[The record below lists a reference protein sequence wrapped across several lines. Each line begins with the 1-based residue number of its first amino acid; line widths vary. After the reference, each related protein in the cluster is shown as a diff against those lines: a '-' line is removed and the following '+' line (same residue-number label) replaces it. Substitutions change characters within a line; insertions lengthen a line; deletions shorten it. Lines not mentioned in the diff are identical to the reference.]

1 MRNIITIARKE
12 IGAYFASPV
21 AYLLMALFGLVFGF
35 FFYSAT
41 AYFVMQGMRS
51 QMMGQGGAM
60 SVNDYVI
67 APMLGNA
74 SVVGLFLMPLISM
87 RLFAEEKR
95 SGTIELL
102 LTSPLSDWEIVLGK
116 WLAAV
121 GLYSIMLL
129 VSVLHMAILFRYGQ
143 PDWRPLAVGYLGLLL
158 QGACLL
164 AIGTFVSTCTS
175 NQIVAGALGF
185 AISLLLFVL
194 NWVSEFGSSITDRVI
209 GYFSVQAH
217 FESFSKGVLDSK
229 DIIFY
234 VTMIILGLFLTSRS
248 LESVRWRA

>member
-1 MRNIITIARKE
+1 MNTFTICNKE
-12 IGAYFASPV
+12 LQSYFRSPIAYTVIALWALIG
-21 AYLLMALFGLVFGF
+21 GF
-35 FFYSAT
+35 FFYFGLSF
-41 AYFVMQGMRS
+41 FVQRS
-51 QMMGQGGAM
+51 MEGAM
-60 SVNDYVI
+60 TGQSFPMDINEWIVRPLLSNVN
-67 APMLGNA
+67 
-74 SVVGLFLMPLISM
+74 VVALFLIPMITM

-102 LTSPLSDWEIVLGK
+102 MTSPINDIEIVLGK

-121 GLYSIMLL
+121 ALYSIMLL

-158 QGACLL
+158 QGGCLL

-194 NWVSEFGSSITDRVI
+194 NWVSEFGSSVTERVI
-209 GYFSVQAH
+209 GYLSVQQH

>member
-1 MRNIITIARKE
+1 MNTFTICNKE
-12 IGAYFASPV
+12 LQSYFRSPIAYTVIALWALIG
-21 AYLLMALFGLVFGF
+21 GF
-35 FFYSAT
+35 FFYFGLSFFVQRSMESA
-41 AYFVMQGMRS
+41 MQGQSM
-51 QMMGQGGAM
+51 
-60 SVNDYVI
+60 
-67 APMLGNA
+67 PMDINEWIVRPLLSNIN
-74 SVVGLFLMPLISM
+74 VVALFLIPMITM

-102 LTSPLSDWEIVLGK
+102 MTSPISDWEIVLGK

-121 GLYSIMLL
+121 GLYSIMLF
-129 VSVLHMAILFRYGQ
+129 VSLLNMAILFRYGQ
-143 PDWRPLAVGYLGLLL
+143 PDWRPLAIGYFGLLL

-175 NQIVAGALGF
+175 NQIVAGAVGF

-194 NWVSEFGSSITDRVI
+194 NWVSEFGSSVTERVI
-209 GYFSVQAH
+209 GYLSVQAH

-229 DIIFY
+229 DLVFN
-234 VTMIILGLFLTSRS
+234 VTMIILCLFLTSRS

>member
-1 MRNIITIARKE
+1 MNTFTICNKE
-12 IGAYFASPV
+12 LQSYFRSPIAYTVIALWALIG
-21 AYLLMALFGLVFGF
+21 GF
-35 FFYSAT
+35 FFYFGLSFFVQRSMESAMT
-41 AYFVMQGMRS
+41 
-51 QMMGQGGAM
+51 GQSFPM
-60 SVNDYVI
+60 NINEWIVRPLLSNVN
-67 APMLGNA
+67 
-74 SVVGLFLMPLISM
+74 VVALFLIPMITM

-102 LTSPLSDWEIVLGK
+102 MTSPINDLEIVLGK

-129 VSVLHMAILFRYGQ
+129 VSVLHMAVLFRYGS

-175 NQIVAGALGF
+175 NQIVAGAIGF
-185 AISLLLFVL
+185 AISLMLFVL
-194 NWVSEFGSSITDRVI
+194 NWVSEFGSTATEKVI
-209 GYFSVQAH
+209 GYLSVQAH
-217 FESFSKGVLDSK
+217 FESFSKGVIDSK

-234 VTMIILGLFLTSRS
+234 VSMITLGLFLTSRS

>member
-1 MRNIITIARKE
+1 MNTFTICNKE
-12 IGAYFASPV
+12 LQSYFRSPIAYTVIALWALIG
-21 AYLLMALFGLVFGF
+21 GF
-35 FFYSAT
+35 FFYFGLSF
-41 AYFVMQGMRS
+41 FVQRS
-51 QMMGQGGAM
+51 MEGAM
-60 SVNDYVI
+60 TGQSFPMDINEWIVRPLLSNVN
-67 APMLGNA
+67 
-74 SVVGLFLMPLISM
+74 VVALFLIPMITM

-102 LTSPLSDWEIVLGK
+102 MTSPINDIEIVLGK

-158 QGACLL
+158 QGGCLL

-194 NWVSEFGSSITDRVI
+194 NWVSEFGSSVSERVI
-209 GYFSVQAH
+209 GYLSVQQH

>member
-1 MRNIITIARKE
+1 MNTFTICNKE
-12 IGAYFASPV
+12 LQSYFRSPIAYTVIALWALIG
-21 AYLLMALFGLVFGF
+21 GF
-35 FFYSAT
+35 FFYFGVSF
-41 AYFVMQGMRS
+41 FVQRS
-51 QMMGQGGAM
+51 MEGAM
-60 SVNDYVI
+60 TGQSFPMDINEWIVRPLLSNVN
-67 APMLGNA
+67 
-74 SVVGLFLMPLISM
+74 VVALFLIPMITM

-102 LTSPLSDWEIVLGK
+102 MTSPINDIEIVLGK

-121 GLYSIMLL
+121 ALYSTMLL

-158 QGACLL
+158 QGGCLL

-194 NWVSEFGSSITDRVI
+194 NWVSEFGSSVSERVI
-209 GYFSVQAH
+209 GYLSVQQH

>member
-1 MRNIITIARKE
+1 MNTLTICNKE
-12 IGAYFASPV
+12 LQSYFRSPIAYTVIALWALIG
-21 AYLLMALFGLVFGF
+21 GF
-35 FFYSAT
+35 FFYFGLSFFVQRSMESA
-41 AYFVMQGMRS
+41 
-51 QMMGQGGAM
+51 MMGQSM
-60 SVNDYVI
+60 PMDINEWIVRPLLSNVN
-67 APMLGNA
+67 
-74 SVVGLFLMPLISM
+74 VVALFLIPMITM

-102 LTSPLSDWEIVLGK
+102 MTSPINDIEIVLGK

-129 VSVLHMAILFRYGQ
+129 VSVLHMAILFRYGS

-158 QGACLL
+158 QGGCLL

-194 NWVSEFGSSITDRVI
+194 NWVSEFGSSVSERVI
-209 GYFSVQAH
+209 GYLSVQQH

>member
-1 MRNIITIARKE
+1 MIT
-12 IGAYFASPV
+12 
-21 AYLLMALFGLVFGF
+21 
-35 FFYSAT
+35 
-41 AYFVMQGMRS
+41 
-51 QMMGQGGAM
+51 
-60 SVNDYVI
+60 
-67 APMLGNA
+67 
-74 SVVGLFLMPLISM
+74 M

-102 LTSPLSDWEIVLGK
+102 MTSPINDIEIVLGK

-121 GLYSIMLL
+121 ALYSIMLL

-143 PDWRPLAVGYLGLLL
+143 PDWKPLAVGYLGLLL
-158 QGACLL
+158 QGGCLL

-194 NWVSEFGSSITDRVI
+194 NWVSEFGSSVTDRVI
-209 GYFSVQAH
+209 GYLSVQAH

>member
-1 MRNIITIARKE
+1 MNTLTICNKE
-12 IGAYFASPV
+12 LQSYFRSPIAYTVIALWALIG
-21 AYLLMALFGLVFGF
+21 GF
-35 FFYSAT
+35 FFYFGLSFFVQRSMESA
-41 AYFVMQGMRS
+41 
-51 QMMGQGGAM
+51 MMGQSM
-60 SVNDYVI
+60 PMDINEWIVRPLLSNVN
-67 APMLGNA
+67 
-74 SVVGLFLMPLISM
+74 VVALFLIPMITM

-102 LTSPLSDWEIVLGK
+102 MTSPINDIEIVLGK

-158 QGACLL
+158 QGGCLL

-194 NWVSEFGSSITDRVI
+194 NWVSEFGSSVSERVI
-209 GYFSVQAH
+209 GYLSVQQH

>member
-1 MRNIITIARKE
+1 MNTFTICNKE
-12 IGAYFASPV
+12 LQSYFRSPIAYTVIALWALIG
-21 AYLLMALFGLVFGF
+21 GF
-35 FFYSAT
+35 FFYFGLSFFVQRSMESA
-41 AYFVMQGMRS
+41 MQGQSM
-51 QMMGQGGAM
+51 
-60 SVNDYVI
+60 
-67 APMLGNA
+67 PMDINEWIVRPLLSNIN
-74 SVVGLFLMPLISM
+74 VVALFLIPMITM

-102 LTSPLSDWEIVLGK
+102 MTSPINDWEIVLGK

-121 GLYSIMLL
+121 GLYSIMLF
-129 VSVLHMAILFRYGQ
+129 VSLLNMAILFRYGQ

-175 NQIVAGALGF
+175 NQIVAGAVGF

-194 NWVSEFGSSITDRVI
+194 NWVSEFGSSVTERVI

-229 DIIFY
+229 DIVFY
-234 VTMIILGLFLTSRS
+234 VTMIMLGLFLTSRS

>member
-1 MRNIITIARKE
+1 MNILTICNKE
-12 IGAYFASPV
+12 MQSYFRSPIAYTVIALWALIG
-21 AYLLMALFGLVFGF
+21 GF
-35 FFYSAT
+35 FFYFGLSF
-41 AYFVMQGMRS
+41 FVQRS
-51 QMMGQGGAM
+51 MESSMMGQSM
-60 SVNDYVI
+60 PMDINEWIVRPLLSNVN
-67 APMLGNA
+67 
-74 SVVGLFLMPLISM
+74 VVALFLIPMITM

-102 LTSPLSDWEIVLGK
+102 MTSPINDIEIVLGK

-121 GLYSIMLL
+121 SLYSIMLF

-158 QGACLL
+158 QGGCLL
-164 AIGTFVSTCTS
+164 AIGTFISTCTS
-175 NQIVAGALGF
+175 NQIVAGAVGF
-185 AISLLLFVL
+185 AVSLLLFVL

-229 DIIFY
+229 DIVFY

>member
-1 MRNIITIARKE
+1 MNILTICNKE
-12 IGAYFASPV
+12 MQSYFRSPIAYTVIALWALIG
-21 AYLLMALFGLVFGF
+21 GF
-35 FFYSAT
+35 FFYFGMSF
-41 AYFVMQGMRS
+41 FVQRS
-51 QMMGQGGAM
+51 IEGAM
-60 SVNDYVI
+60 TGQSFPMDINEWIVRPLLSNVN
-67 APMLGNA
+67 
-74 SVVGLFLMPLISM
+74 VVALFLIPMITM

-102 LTSPLSDWEIVLGK
+102 MTSPINDIEIVLGK

-121 GLYSIMLL
+121 GLYTIMLL
-129 VSVLHMAILFRYGQ
+129 VSCLHMAILFRYGQ
-143 PDWRPLAVGYLGLLL
+143 PDWKPLAVGYLGLLL
-158 QGACLL
+158 QGGCLL

-234 VTMIILGLFLTSRS
+234 VSMIILGLFLTSRS

>member
-1 MRNIITIARKE
+1 MNTFTICSKE
-12 IGAYFASPV
+12 LQSYFRSPIAYTVIALWALIG
-21 AYLLMALFGLVFGF
+21 GF
-35 FFYSAT
+35 FFYFGLSF
-41 AYFVMQGMRS
+41 FVKRS
-51 QMMGQGGAM
+51 IESSMMGQSM
-60 SVNDYVI
+60 PMDINEWIVRPLLSNVN
-67 APMLGNA
+67 
-74 SVVGLFLMPLISM
+74 VVALFLIPMITM

-102 LTSPLSDWEIVLGK
+102 MTSPINDIENVLGK

-121 GLYSIMLL
+121 GLYSVMLL
-129 VSVLHMAILFRYGQ
+129 VSMLHMAILFKYGQ

-158 QGACLL
+158 QGGCLL

-194 NWVSEFGSSITDRVI
+194 NWVSEFGSSVSERVI
-209 GYFSVQAH
+209 GYLSVQAH

-229 DIIFY
+229 DIVFY
-234 VTMIILGLFLTSRS
+234 VSMIILGLFLTSRS

>member
-1 MRNIITIARKE
+1 MNTFTICNKE
-12 IGAYFASPV
+12 LQSYFRSPIAYTVIALWALIG
-21 AYLLMALFGLVFGF
+21 GF
-35 FFYSAT
+35 FFYFGLSF
-41 AYFVMQGMRS
+41 FVQRS
-51 QMMGQGGAM
+51 MEGAM
-60 SVNDYVI
+60 TGQSFPMDINEWIVRPLLSNVN
-67 APMLGNA
+67 
-74 SVVGLFLMPLISM
+74 VVALFLIPMITM

-102 LTSPLSDWEIVLGK
+102 MTSPINDWEIVLGK

-121 GLYSIMLL
+121 SLYSIMLL
-129 VSVLHMAILFRYGQ
+129 VSVLHMAILFRYGS

-158 QGACLL
+158 QGGCLL
-164 AIGTFVSTCTS
+164 AIGTFISTCTS
-175 NQIVAGALGF
+175 NQIVAGAIGF

-194 NWVSEFGSSITDRVI
+194 NWVSEFGSSVTERVI

-217 FESFSKGVLDSK
+217 FESFSKGVIDSK

-234 VTMIILGLFLTSRS
+234 VTMIALGLFLTSRS

>member
-1 MRNIITIARKE
+1 MNTFTICNKE
-12 IGAYFASPV
+12 LQSYFRSPIAYTVIALWALIG
-21 AYLLMALFGLVFGF
+21 GF
-35 FFYSAT
+35 FFYFGLSF
-41 AYFVMQGMRS
+41 FVQRSMEIAMQGQSM
-51 QMMGQGGAM
+51 
-60 SVNDYVI
+60 
-67 APMLGNA
+67 PMDINEWIVRPLLSNIN
-74 SVVGLFLMPLISM
+74 VVALFLIPMITM

-102 LTSPLSDWEIVLGK
+102 MTSPISDWEIVLGK

-121 GLYSIMLL
+121 GLYSIMLF
-129 VSVLHMAILFRYGQ
+129 VSLLNMAILFRYGQ
-143 PDWRPLAVGYLGLLL
+143 PDWRPLAIGYFGLLL

-175 NQIVAGALGF
+175 NQIVAGAVGF

-194 NWVSEFGSSITDRVI
+194 NWVSEFGSSVTERVI
-209 GYFSVQAH
+209 GYLSVQAH

-229 DIIFY
+229 DLVFY

>member
-1 MRNIITIARKE
+1 MTGQSFPMNINEWIVR
-12 IGAYFASPV
+12 P
-21 AYLLMALFGLVFGF
+21 LMSNINVVALFL
-35 FFYSAT
+35 
-41 AYFVMQGMRS
+41 
-51 QMMGQGGAM
+51 
-60 SVNDYVI
+60 I
-67 APMLGNA
+67 PM
-74 SVVGLFLMPLISM
+74 ITM

-102 LTSPLSDWEIVLGK
+102 MTSPINDIEIVLGK

-121 GLYSIMLL
+121 GLYSVMLFISL
-129 VSVLHMAILFRYGQ
+129 LHMAILFRYGQ

-158 QGACLL
+158 QGGCLL

-175 NQIVAGALGF
+175 NQIVAGAIGF
-185 AISLLLFVL
+185 AISILLFVL
-194 NWVSEFGSSITDRVI
+194 NWISEFGSSVSDRVI

-217 FESFSKGVLDSK
+217 FESFSKGVIDSK
-229 DIIFY
+229 DIVFY